1 MHLPSSQ
8 RLPAFCFWF
17 ACVALPQE
25 LAAQATESA
34 ETVGA
39 GQAMIEMDGLSFAH
53 DHDRRTGERMEN
65 WNVASTILS
74 FGLRDHLDAQI
85 QFDVFN
91 HERIEAAGL
100 RESHSGHG
108 DVSLR
113 AKWAAWRDERW
124 GGLSLIPYV
133 KLPTKN
139 PNGNNHVEG
148 GLILPW
154 ASSRREGW
162 IPGAMIQADVI
173 RDDPGEGYTSQWLAS
188 GFVEHA
194 LGRSWTF
201 YGEALVETERGWR
214 NASFTVGAGVRW
226 AWSER
231 IELDCETLRGAS
243 RRATDW
249 TQVLRLTAT
258 W

>member
-1 MHLPSSQ
+1 MQIRSSQ
-8 RLPAFCFWF
+8 CLPVIWLWF
-17 ACVALPQE
+17 ACAALP
-25 LAAQATESA
+25 LDAAAQATESA
-34 ETVGA
+34 GTVGVRR
-39 GQAMIEMDGLSFAH
+39 AMIEVDVLSFAH
-53 DHDRRTGERMEN
+53 DHDRGSGERRET
-65 WNVASTILS
+65 WNVAATILS
-74 FGLRDHLDAQI
+74 VGLRADLDAQI

-91 HERIEAAGL
+91 HERIEAVGL
-100 RESHSGHG
+100 REFHSGHG

-113 AKWAAWRDERW
+113 AKWAAWPDERW
-124 GGLSLIPYV
+124 GALSLIPYV

-148 GLILPW
+148 GIIVPW

-173 RDDPGEGYTSQWLAS
+173 RRDTGDGCTSQWLAS
-188 GFVEHA
+188 GFAEHA
-194 LGRSWTF
+194 LGRGWTI

-214 NASFTVGAGVRW
+214 DASFTAGAGVRW
-226 AWSER
+226 AWSDR
-231 IELDCETLRGAS
+231 IELDWETLRGVS